1 MMYDIY
7 LKLGDGEP
15 EYLFKV
21 EGNNAVANVRR
32 QLLEAHAGSWPV
44 VYTKHD
50 RHGTLVSTLSGKW
63 VNVEASDI
71 QLP

>member
-1 MMYDIY
+1 MYEVY

-15 EYLFKV
+15 VYQFKV
-21 EGNNAVANVRR
+21 EGQRAVVNTRR
-32 QLLEAHAGSWPV
+32 LLLEAHAGEWPV

-50 RHGTLVSTLSGKW
+50 RHGTLVSTMSGEW

-71 QLP
+71 ELP